1 MSSQRRSGHRDLLAL
16 AWPIIVSNLSTT
28 TLALVNAIWVGRLGT
43 AELGSIGLATT
54 LFYLVTAFP
63 LGLLGA
69 VRTLVA
75 QSVGAD
81 REELARRFAWQGLW
95 VALALGALTAAVAPF
110 GHVVFPWLGASPEVV
125 APASIYN
132 GIRLLASPL
141 TLLLT
146 ALVAGAQG
154 RGDTRWPMV
163 ASVLANAL
171 NFVLDPIL
179 VFGLGPIPAL
189 GVGGAAV
196 GVAVGT
202 SAAIGVL
209 ALASRSDLGP
219 VVRPDTELLRQ
230 VWSIGAPQ
238 ATQWLLDVGSYLA
251 FGSLVAAAGDAHL
264 AAHVVVVRI
273 VMTAVLPGHAI
284 AEAVS
289 VQVGHALGAR
299 RAGRALRVV
308 RLGAVQ
314 VTAWMAATAV
324 LFALTPD
331 LLVALFGAEPEV
343 VSLVRPVLRLY
354 AVFQVLDGLVM
365 VGFGALSGAGDTGFA
380 MRLSIGSAWLVKL
393 PVAVLLVR
401 GADLGVIGAWGG
413 LAAEITAQVV
423 MLGWRLRLGFGRR
436 RSTLR
441 EPSAI
446 ALDPAVSPSTAP

>member
-1 MSSQRRSGHRDLLAL
+1 MQRSVLSAARKPGHRELLAL

-81 REELARRFAWQGLW
+81 REDLARRFAWQGLW
-95 VALALGALTAAVAPF
+95 VALVLGLLTAAAAPF

-125 APASIYN
+125 TPASTYN
-132 GIRLLASPL
+132 AIRLLASPL
-141 TLLLT
+141 TLLLS

-179 VFGLGPIPAL
+179 VFGLGPVPAL
-189 GVGGAAV
+189 GIGGAAV

-202 SAAIGVL
+202 SAAGGVL
-209 ALASRSDLGP
+209 AFASRSWLGP
-219 VVRPDTELLRQ
+219 VVGPDRALLRQ
-230 VWSIGAPQ
+230 IWSVGAPQ

-251 FGSLVAAAGDAHL
+251 FGSLVAGAGDAHL

-289 VQVGHALGAR
+289 VQVGHALGGR
-299 RAGRALRVV
+299 RTGRATRVV

-314 VTAWMAATAV
+314 VTSWMAATAA

-331 LLVALFGAEPEV
+331 LLVSLFGAEPDV
-343 VSLVRPVLRLY
+343 VALVRPVLRLY

-365 VGFGALSGAGDTGFA
+365 VGFGALSGAGDTGHA

-393 PVAVLLVR
+393 PVALLLVH
-401 GADLGVIGAWGG
+401 GAGLGVIGAWGG
-413 LAAEITAQVV
+413 LAAEITAQVIA
-423 MLGWRLRLGFGRR
+423 LGWRLRAGF
-436 RSTLR
+436 THR
-441 EPSAI
+441 ERVETE
-446 ALDPAVSPSTAP
+446 PAVA